1 MGHLFNEVAEKAK
14 IKIDV
19 SCNITVKTVSSLYA
33 TTIIKDFLKLEYT
46 QTTWIVLALC
56 AFLVGVGKTGV
67 PGIGIVVVPL
77 MAICF
82 PAKASTGML
91 LPMLAVA
98 DIFAVAYYRRH
109 AKWSHV
115 LKLLPWALLGIGA
128 GSIIIQYI
136 SDSQLKPVIG
146 LIVLTILVVNFY
158 RNRDKDAERR
168 VPTHWLFAATLGFA
182 AGLTTQLANAAGPI
196 MIIYLLAMRLP
207 KNEFI
212 GTGAWYFLILNWLKV
227 PLFIMDGRIT
237 VDSIIADLYVIPFIF
252 VGAVLGIITL
262 KKIPQKEFN
271 ITVQI
276 LAMLAALKLALS
288 ALTG

>member
-1 MGHLFNEVAEKAK
+1 M
-14 IKIDV
+14 
-19 SCNITVKTVSSLYA
+19 
-33 TTIIKDFLKLEYT
+33 EYS
-46 QTTWIVLALC
+46 QTTWIVLAVC
-56 AFLVGVGKTGV
+56 ALLVGVGKTGV
-67 PGIGIVVVPL
+67 PGIGIVVVPF

-82 PAKASTGML
+82 PAKASTGVL
-91 LPMLAVA
+91 LPLLAIA

-109 AKWSHV
+109 GKWKHV
-115 LKLLPWALLGIGA
+115 LKLLPWALLGIGV
-128 GSIIIQYI
+128 GSVIIRYI
-136 SDSQLKPVIG
+136 SDTQLKPIIG
-146 LIVLTILVVNFY
+146 LIVLTVLILNY
-158 RNRDKDAERR
+158 LRSRTQGAEEKI
-168 VPTHWLFAATLGFA
+168 PTHWLFAATLGFS

-237 VDSIIADLYVIPFIF
+237 VDSVIADLYVIPFIF
-252 VGAVLGIITL
+252 VGAVLGIVAL
-262 KKIPQKEFN
+262 KKIPQKGFN

>member
-1 MGHLFNEVAEKAK
+1 M
-14 IKIDV
+14 
-19 SCNITVKTVSSLYA
+19 
-33 TTIIKDFLKLEYT
+33 EYT
-46 QTTWIVLALC
+46 QQTWIILAVC

-82 PAKASTGML
+82 PAKASTGIL
-91 LPMLAVA
+91 LPLLAIA
-98 DIFAVAYYRRH
+98 DIFAVIYYRRH
-109 AKWSHV
+109 GKWGHV

-128 GSIIIQYI
+128 GSIIIRYI

-146 LIVLTILVVNFY
+146 LIVLTILVVNFL
-158 RNRDKDAERR
+158 RNRKQGSDQKI
-168 VPTHWLFAATLGFA
+168 PTHWLFAASLGFA

-212 GTGAWYFLILNWLKV
+212 GTGAWYFLILNWLKI

-237 VDSIIADLYVIPFIF
+237 TDSIIADLYVIPFIF
-252 VGAVLGIITL
+252 VGAVLGIVAL
-262 KKIPQKEFN
+262 KKIPQKGFN
-271 ITVQI
+271 TTVQI

-288 ALTG
+288 IFTG